1 VKNQYLVINSVI
13 FGVILG
19 ASGATWLT
27 PASSTLTPTSPAEI
41 SGENT
46 DEITGEITDARSDS
60 PAPDREPRQIRTS
73 AAPLTAVTTAKI
85 PNLKPKVIR
94 RILTVHKND
103 TLNGLL
109 TGVGVTSKNAYRA
122 ITALSK
128 KFKPRDLKIG
138 QTLELTLK
146 PVKTGKPVKAGK
158 SKSKRA
164 TYTISRLSIDTD
176 VEKTALIEQRPDGA
190 YTAKINRRKLVSED
204 ARREGTI
211 DSSLYLAG
219 RQAQVPSPIL
229 AKLIHIFSF
238 DVDFQRDI
246 QSGDRFDVM
255 YEELSDEHGKKL
267 GAGKILIAEMTLSGK
282 TIRLFNY
289 KSAKGD
295 TDYYNAKGQ
304 SARKSLTLTPID
316 GARISSGYG
325 RRRHPILGYTKM
337 HRGVDFA
344 AARGTPIYAGG
355 RGVIEVAGRN
365 GAYGR
370 YIRIRHNSTYKTA
383 YAHMKGFA
391 RGIRKG
397 RRVKQG
403 QVIGYVGTTGRSTGP
418 HLHYEILKNGRQMN
432 PRRLN
437 LPSGRKLKG
446 TELKRFQAARTHLDK
461 RYAAVPSAT
470 QVAANPAPAPARK

>member
-1 VKNQYLVINSVI
+1 MKRQYLIINSVI

-19 ASGATWLT
+19 ASGATWLAPT
-27 PASSTLTPTSPAEI
+27 PSIKAPPGLAS
-41 SGENT
+41 
-46 DEITGEITDARSDS
+46 S
-60 PAPDREPRQIRTS
+60 PAPDRDPLQTRTN
-73 AAPLTAVTTAKI
+73 AAPLTTVTSATI
-85 PNLKPKVIR
+85 PHLKPKVSR
-94 RILTVHKND
+94 RVLTVHKND
-103 TLNGLL
+103 TLQGLL
-109 TGVGVTSKNAYRA
+109 TSAGVTPKNAYRA
-122 ITALSK
+122 IAALSK

-138 QTLELTLK
+138 QTLELSLK
-146 PVKTGKPVKAGK
+146 RLKITKPGK
-158 SKSKRA
+158 SRSKRA

-176 VEKTALIEQRPDGA
+176 IENTALIERRPDGA
-190 YTAKINRRKLVSED
+190 YTAKINRRKLVTLD

-219 RQAQVPSPIL
+219 RRAQVPSPIL
-229 AKLIHIFSF
+229 AKLIQIFSF
-238 DVDFQRDI
+238 DIDFQRDI
-246 QSGDRFDVM
+246 QSGDQFAIM
-255 YEELSDEHGKKL
+255 YEELSDEYGKKL
-267 GAGKILIAEMTLSGK
+267 GAGKILIAEIKLSGK
-282 TIRLFNY
+282 PIRLYKY
-289 KSAKGD
+289 KSVKGD
-295 TDYYNAKGQ
+295 TDYYTAKGQ

-344 AARGTPIYAGG
+344 APRGTPVYAGG
-355 RGVIEVAGRN
+355 RGIIEVAGRN

-383 YAHMKGFA
+383 YGHLKGFA

-437 LPSGRKLKG
+437 LPSGRKLRGK
-446 TELKRFQAARTHLDK
+446 ELARFQAARTILDM
-461 RYAAVPSAT
+461 RH
-470 QVAANPAPAPARK
+470 AANPAPVPAGN